1 MTSYRRIVLGLA
13 VAMPLV
19 VAGSCAFA
27 FTYSDGPPGYSTGDN
42 FADPDSRFDAMSDQM
57 NQMYGADTTD
67 YSEMLTNTPSGG
79 SAAPAVTL
87 VPRSPTNI
95 GGNR

>member
-1 MTSYRRIVLGLA
+1 MTGYRRIVLGLA
-13 VAMPLV
+13 IAMPLA

-27 FTYSDGPPGYSTGDN
+27 FTYSDGPPGYSTGDT
-42 FADPDSRFDAMSDQM
+42 FIDPDSRFGAMSDQL

-67 YSEMLTNTPSGG
+67 YSEMLTNQPAG
-79 SAAPAVTL
+79 SPAPAVTL

>member
-1 MTSYRRIVLGLA
+1 
-13 VAMPLV
+13 
-19 VAGSCAFA
+19 
-27 FTYSDGPPGYSTGDN
+27 
-42 FADPDSRFDAMSDQM
+42 M

-79 SAAPAVTL
+79 SPSPAVTL

>member
-13 VAMPLV
+13 IAMPLS

-27 FTYSDGPPGYSTGDN
+27 FSYSDGPPGYSTGDT
-42 FADPDSRFDAMSDQM
+42 FADPDSRFDAMSDQI
-57 NQMYGADTTD
+57 NQMYGADTAD
-67 YSEMLTNTPSGG
+67 YSDILTNQSDG
-79 SAAPAVTL
+79 SPAPAVTL
-87 VPRSPTNI
+87 TPRLPTNI

>member
-13 VAMPLV
+13 VAMPLA

-27 FTYSDGPPGYSTGDN
+27 FTYSDGPPGYSSSDT

-57 NQMYGADTTD
+57 NQMYGTDTTD
-67 YSEMLTNTPSGG
+67 YSDLLTNPSD
-79 SAAPAVTL
+79 SAADNGSSPAPHLPFAVGR
-87 VPRSPTNI
+87 PR
-95 GGNR
+95 